1 MRSEPALTL
10 CFRETLMFVRGCV
23 YKRVP
28 LRPDYLTVDIN
39 FLSHN
44 ACEFLG
50 FPPLSLNLINETPV
64 ANLMPDCRKVTL
76 LQEF

>member
-1 MRSEPALTL
+1 MI
-10 CFRETLMFVRGCV
+10 CCRETLMFIRECL

-28 LRPDYLTVDIN
+28 LRLDYLTVDIN
-39 FLSHN
+39 LHSHN

-76 LQEF
+76 FQEF